1 MTSNYNT
8 SSWRDD
14 FELDGVHPTI
24 AHAIHDMHV
33 WHAADVAARRAAQA
47 AQPVQA
53 AQAAQPWPFPAQ
65 LIPPDRRTPPPRHP
79 DPEEAPW

>member
-24 AHAIHDMHV
+24 AHAIHDMHA

-47 AQPVQA
+47 AH
-53 AQAAQPWPFPAQ
+53 PWPFPAQ
-65 LIPPDRRTPPPRHP
+65 LIPPDKRTPPPRHP
-79 DPEEAPW
+79 DPEEALW